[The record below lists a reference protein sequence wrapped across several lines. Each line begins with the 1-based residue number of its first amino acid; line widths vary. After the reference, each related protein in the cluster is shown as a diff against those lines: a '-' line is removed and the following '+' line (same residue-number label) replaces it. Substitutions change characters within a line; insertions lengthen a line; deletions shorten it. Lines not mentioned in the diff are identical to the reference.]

1 MSKNYLPVDFYF
13 GAFTAEDE
21 FGIPSVVLTTKEFWD
36 KNKHWDDS
44 IGSHSLS
51 KDTIASLNRAGIYGN
66 GELMEAVFE
75 VTNPEATKD
84 EIVKKMIAEGFTHN
98 EEMEEF

>member
-1 MSKNYLPVDFYF
+1 MSKRYLPEDFYF

-51 KDTIASLNRAGIYGN
+51 LSTIKALNDAGVYGA

-75 VTNPEATKD
+75 VVNPDATKD
-84 EIVKKMIAEGFTHN
+84 EIVKKMIEQGFSHN